1 MNDSELDVGTPAP
14 RFCLPD
20 QDGNEV
26 CLDGFSGKWVVLYF
40 YPKDNTKGCT
50 LEALDFTM
58 NRDEFEKMGAV
69 VLGVSPDSVKSH
81 RGFCDKHGLSIT
93 LLSDPGQEVLEG
105 YGVWQLKK
113 MYGREFHGVV
123 RSTFLVDPEGN
134 VAYAWRKV
142 RVKDHVE
149 AVKAKLAE
157 LIKEG
162 K

>member
-1 MNDSELDVGTPAP
+1 MDDSVLDAGDQAP
-14 RFCLPD
+14 GFCHPD
-20 QDGNEV
+20 QDGSEV
-26 CLDGFSGKWVVLYF
+26 CLEDYSGRWVVLYF

-58 NRDEFEKMGAV
+58 NREAFEEMGAT

-93 LLSDPGQEVLEG
+93 LLSDPGHGALEA

-113 MYGREFHGVV
+113 MYGREYHGVV
-123 RSTFLVDPEGN
+123 RSTFLVDPDGKI
-134 VAYAWRKV
+134 AHAWRKV

-157 LIKEG
+157 LR
-162 K
+162 

>member
-1 MNDSELDVGTPAP
+1 VGNEAP
-14 RFCLPD
+14 KFCLPD
-20 QDGNEV
+20 QDGTEV
-26 CLDGFSGKWVVLYF
+26 CIEDFSGKWVVLYF

-58 NRDEFEKMGAV
+58 NKGAFEEMGAT

-93 LLSDPGQEVLEG
+93 LLSDPEHVALEA

-134 VAYAWRKV
+134 IAHAWRKV

-149 AVKAKLAE
+149 AVKAKLKE
-157 LIKEG
+157 LM
-162 K
+162 

>member
-1 MNDSELDVGTPAP
+1 MNGIELDVGDQAP
-14 RFCLPD
+14 KFCLPD
-20 QDGNEV
+20 QDGNEA
-26 CLDGFSGKWVVLYF
+26 CLKDFSGKWVVLYF

-58 NRDEFEKMGAV
+58 SREAFEEMGAT

-93 LLSDPGQEVLEG
+93 LLSDPEHGVLEA

-113 MYGREFHGVV
+113 MYGREYPGVV
-123 RSTFLVDPEGN
+123 RSTFLVDPEGRI
-134 VAYAWRKV
+134 AHAWRKV
-142 RVKDHVE
+142 RVNGHVE

-157 LIKEG
+157 LK
-162 K
+162 

>member
-1 MNDSELDVGTPAP
+1 MNDSELEVGTPAP

-81 RGFCDKHGLSIT
+81 RGFCDKHGTPRET
-93 LLSDPGQEVLEG
+93 LPMPG
-105 YGVWQLKK
+105 
-113 MYGREFHGVV
+113 GRSGS
-123 RSTFLVDPEGN
+123 RTTSWP
-134 VAYAWRKV
+134 
-142 RVKDHVE
+142 
-149 AVKAKLAE
+149 
-157 LIKEG
+157 
-162 K
+162 